1 MALDQHINIFFKDLF
16 LSNKINFFDLWKSTH
31 NKIYP
36 EIPIDLNNVL
46 TAIRI
51 NKNFYLC
58 KYFMYVNNL
67 EGDFFECGVLRGFSS
82 YLLRSLEDNLSLNK
96 INKYILID
104 SFEGLSEITKSDIPL
119 NPNLKIHKKGDLRE
133 NFETVEINFKEYN
146 NVFLVKGWIPDVFD
160 QLDQNNK
167 YKFVHLDVDLYQPTL
182 DSLEY
187 IYEKVVKGGVIITDD
202 YKSPLF
208 PGNKKAWEH
217 YFNSKNI
224 KNWLALPSGQA
235 AIIKS

>member
-1 MALDQHINIFFKDLF
+1 MSRRNPWDEEIKQAYHELQSMAHRFPK
-16 LSNKINFFDLWKSTH
+16 LSHHRQL
-31 NKIYP
+31 IYP
-36 EIPIDLNNVL
+36 SMHRYRQLHSRCDACLL
-46 TAIRI
+46 W
-51 NKNFYLC
+51 
-58 KYFMYVNNL
+58 
-67 EGDFFECGVLRGFSS
+67 DF
-82 YLLRSLEDNLSLNK
+82 
-96 INKYILID
+96 LID

-119 NPNLKIHKKGDLRE
+119 NPNVKIHKKGDLRE